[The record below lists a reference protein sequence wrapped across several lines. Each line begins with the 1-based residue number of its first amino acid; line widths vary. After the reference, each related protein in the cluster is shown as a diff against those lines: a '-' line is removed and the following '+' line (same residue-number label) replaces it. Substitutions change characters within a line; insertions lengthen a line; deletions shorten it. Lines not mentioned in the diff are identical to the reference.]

1 MTKYKCYSKAD
12 PSKEAISTIT
22 AENSESA
29 VKFFAAQKKLDVN
42 KFLLIF
48 SVSEWEQKN
57 TSKTS

>member
-12 PSKEAISTIT
+12 PLKEAISTIT
-22 AENSESA
+22 VEDLKSA